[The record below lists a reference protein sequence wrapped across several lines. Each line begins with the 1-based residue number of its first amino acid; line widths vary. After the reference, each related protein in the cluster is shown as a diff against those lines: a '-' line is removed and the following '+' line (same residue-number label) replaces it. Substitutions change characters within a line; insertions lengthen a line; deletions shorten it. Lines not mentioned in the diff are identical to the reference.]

1 MSRYTLRYEF
11 IDVPLSEGELVA
23 GRAPDC
29 DLVLDDAAVSRQHAS
44 FRVEGDQITVQDLGS
59 RNGVLVNGVPIEE
72 PTLLQHA
79 DRVRVGTRELVLH
92 DTQKSRRRRAQ
103 GTTELVRCPT
113 CGSMKPPEVDCSQCG
128 VGKSDS
134 LIPMEL
140 PTVRIAPMS
149 DVEAGSSGSDS
160 QAPSGALHTLTQL
173 ADRALDMGRGPE
185 AERILGR
192 TLERLLAKATQE
204 AATDTLGEADAAKA
218 AHYAIR
224 LAEATGNAR
233 WANFPVELYMALD
246 VVMPQAV
253 IERFYGVVGP
263 LRYKDPGP
271 LRSYIAQLRARDE
284 TLGANDRFILSRLD
298 GLVRMIS
305 SR

>member
-11 IDVPLSEGELVA
+11 IDVPLAEGELVA

-29 DLVLDDAAVSRQHAS
+29 DLVMDDAAVSRRHAS
-44 FRVEGDQITVQDLGS
+44 FRVEDDKVMVQDLGS
-59 RNGVLVNGVPIEE
+59 RNGVLVNGVSIEE
-72 PTLLQHA
+72 PTLLRHA

-92 DTQKSRRRRAQ
+92 DTQKTRRRRAQ
-103 GTTELVRCPT
+103 GTTELIRCPT
-113 CGSMKPPEVDCSQCG
+113 CGSMKPPDVDCPHCG
-128 VGKSDS
+128 IGQPDS
-134 LIPMEL
+134 LVPPEL
-140 PTVRIAPMS
+140 PTVRMAPIGES
-149 DVEAGSSGSDS
+149 DGRGGPDS
-160 QAPSGALHTLTQL
+160 HAPGGALNTLGQL
-173 ADRALDMGRGPE
+173 ADRALDMDRGAE
-185 AERILGR
+185 AERILAG
-192 TLERLLAKATQE
+192 TLQRLLAKANE
-204 AATDTLGEADAAKA
+204 DGPAERVSEADAAKA
-218 AHYAIR
+218 SHYAMR
-224 LAEATGNAR
+224 LAETTSNTS
-233 WANFPVELYMALD
+233 WANYPLELYMALD

-263 LRYKDPGP
+263 LRYKDATP